1 VPRRASIGLFHAAVD
16 SAHAVEEHP
25 RMRALRLLAVSTA
38 ALLAGASAA
47 VARADVIAVTDN
59 FVSASEGTDV
69 ALINASTVADI
80 PLPAGINTTD
90 DESHPSISADGKKLV
105 FERRNPS
112 TGSDRIIL
120 ADLSTG
126 ATSDLF
132 TGFEVSAIHPRSPSI
147 TPDGTGVLT
156 GALGSGPL
164 LTDVSNFPGGPY
176 PHTDIGGRSQ
186 TFDPV
191 ATGSAPGSLLAFDE
205 VGSGSGERNVRFG
218 KIGQTIFGSG
228 GILGE
233 HNAHPAIAS
242 PGGVETIVF
251 DFADI
256 TGGTADSAHL
266 ETCSPGSAITAGCSH
281 GTLPGTSSTHD
292 QSRPA
297 FTGEGRY
304 VGFIRKLSDASEE
317 LKVWD
322 SGTQTVIASIGL
334 GTTPDDTGSL
344 SLYEHSILT
353 LAHIDVSGL
362 LSFRLRVPAN
372 IGILV
377 QRVTGH
383 RKLFGRTAPKLGK
396 PLRVPLGAFKRGKGH
411 VRWNRKVAG
420 RALHRGTYQVTVRA
434 LTHSGKV
441 RDLGKPQLVHVA
453 HG

>member
-1 VPRRASIGLFHAAVD
+1 
-16 SAHAVEEHP
+16 
-25 RMRALRLLAVSTA
+25 MRALRLLAVRTVI
-38 ALLAGASAA
+38 ASALVA
-47 VARADVIAVTDN
+47 CASASVARADVIAVTDN
-59 FVSASEGTDV
+59 FISASEGTDI
-69 ALINASTVADI
+69 ALINTSTVADM

-90 DESHPSISADGKKLV
+90 NESHPSISADGKKLV

-112 TGSDRIIL
+112 TGSDRIIM

-132 TGFEVSAIHPRSPSI
+132 TGFEVSAIHPTSPSI
-147 TPDGTGVLT
+147 TPDGMGVLT
-156 GALGSGPL
+156 GGLGNGPL

-186 TFDPV
+186 TSDPV

-228 GILGE
+228 GIFGE

-256 TGGTADSAHL
+256 TGGTVGSAHL
-266 ETCSPGSAITAGCSH
+266 ESCSPGNAISAGCSH
-281 GTLPGTSSTHD
+281 GTLPGTNSTHD

-297 FTGEGRY
+297 FTPDGRY
-304 VGFIRKLSDASEE
+304 VGFIRRTNDVFGDV
-317 LKVWD
+317 KVWD
-322 SGTQTVIASIGL
+322 SETQMIVGNLALAI
-334 GTTPDDTGSL
+334 TPDDTGSL
-344 SLYEHSILT
+344 SLYERPILT
-353 LAHIDVSGL
+353 LAHIDLTGL

-411 VRWNRKVAG
+411 VRWNRKVGG
-420 RALHRGTYQVTVRA
+420 RALHRGTYQLTVRA
-434 LTHSGKV
+434 LTPSGRV
-441 RDLGKPQLVHVA
+441 RDLGKPQLLHVA